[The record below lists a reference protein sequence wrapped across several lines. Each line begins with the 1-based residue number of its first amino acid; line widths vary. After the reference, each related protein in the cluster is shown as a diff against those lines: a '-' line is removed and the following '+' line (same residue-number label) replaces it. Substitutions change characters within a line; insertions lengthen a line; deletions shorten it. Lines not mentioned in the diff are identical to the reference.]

1 MLNQLFIQSGVKF
14 MGIGKKK
21 KKKTFKSASDYFN
34 EMWWTIKNNSF
45 LTMLIYTYYF
55 SLKNKTKNK
64 HLNKF
69 YQSNWY

>member
-1 MLNQLFIQSGVKF
+1 MLNQLFIQSGVNLWVLV
-14 MGIGKKK
+14 K